1 MHAVFTCPTTVG
13 HSFAEILLF
22 NIAFTAGSML
32 QISAYPPRMPHS
44 PIYPLEQDIN
54 DAAEATDLSPDN
66 KLNSGSGGQNR
77 SVSKRCLYFSSNDLV
92 KPQDLPPN

>member
-1 MHAVFTCPTTVG
+1 MPKYADKNFLKHLSEPTGLIREWLLTYNMHAVFTCPTTVG

-54 DAAEATDLSPDN
+54 DANSIELYGSPI
-66 KLNSGSGGQNR
+66 S
-77 SVSKRCLYFSSNDLV
+77 
-92 KPQDLPPN
+92 